1 MRLSSL
7 APFVKGALAE
17 LSLSTEEIATETGVS
32 LEQEYVFFYKLTDL
46 SQLFKA
52 SSIIEQEQYEIA
64 LPDQGED
71 KPRGWIRVR
80 CEGEKG
86 ADQPAGESGD
96 GKHYSLTLKVSTPG
110 QHGREEFT
118 LSATKEIFDGYKV
131 LCASGMKKTRF
142 CFPIQG
148 TEGRGPND
156 GPLVWEIDVFDDPST
171 DGACPWVK
179 VDLEFK
185 GELGEMPAFPLS
197 YSKRIVNQWD
207 KRTPDEQEFI
217 KQLYGNVYNQAA
229 EPAAEEDGTQTEVGG
244 QEQQAQPD
252 TQVEGANANG
262 AVA

>member
-1 MRLSSL
+1 MKLSTL

-17 LSLSTEEIATETGVS
+17 LALSTEEIATETGVS

-71 KPRGWIRVR
+71 QPRGWIRVR
-80 CEGEKG
+80 CEAEKG

-96 GKHYSLTLKVSTPG
+96 GKHYSLTLKVATPG

-118 LSATKEIFDGYKV
+118 LSATKEIFDGYKL

-156 GPLVWEIDVFDDPST
+156 GPLMWEIDVFDDPST

-217 KQLYGNVYNQAA
+217 KQLFGNVYNQAA
-229 EPAAEEDGTQTEVGG
+229 EPAAEEDDTQTEVGG
-244 QEQQAQPD
+244 QEQQAQSD
-252 TQVEGANANG
+252 TQVEGAKADG

>member
-1 MRLSSL
+1 MKLSSL
-7 APFVKGALAE
+7 APFVKGALTE
-17 LSLSTEEIATETGVS
+17 LALSTEEIATETNVS

-71 KPRGWIRVR
+71 KPRGHIRVR
-80 CEGEKG
+80 CEGEKS
-86 ADQPAGESGD
+86 AELPAGESGD
-96 GKHYSLTLKVSTPG
+96 GKHYSLTLKVAVPG

-118 LSATKEIFDGYKV
+118 LSATKEIFEGYKM

-142 CFPIQG
+142 CFPISG